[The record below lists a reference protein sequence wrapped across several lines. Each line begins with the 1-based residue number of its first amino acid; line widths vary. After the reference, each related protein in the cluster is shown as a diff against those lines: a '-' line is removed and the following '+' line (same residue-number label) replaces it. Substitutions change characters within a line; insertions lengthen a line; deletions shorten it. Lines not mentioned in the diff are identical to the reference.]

1 MASCSWVMWRSARR
15 YCRLVRKLMMGPLV
29 GWSESPNGAIQ
40 LNAAPELDIQ
50 RLAFFLP
57 ATYTLRLPHGENHQL
72 GASFYA
78 TCRHPAV
85 ANRR

>member
-1 MASCSWVMWRSARR
+1 
-15 YCRLVRKLMMGPLV
+15 MMGPLV
-29 GWSESPNGAIQ
+29 GWGESPNGAIQ

-78 TCRHPAV
+78 T
-85 ANRR
+85 

>member
-1 MASCSWVMWRSARR
+1 
-15 YCRLVRKLMMGPLV
+15 MMGPLV
-29 GWSESPNGAIQ
+29 GWGESPNGAIQ

-78 TCRHPAV
+78 TYRHPAV

>member
-1 MASCSWVMWRSARR
+1 
-15 YCRLVRKLMMGPLV
+15 MMGPLV
-29 GWSESPNGAIQ
+29 GWGESPNGAIQ
-40 LNAAPELDIQ
+40 LNAALELDIQ

-78 TCRHPAV
+78 T
-85 ANRR
+85 

>member
-1 MASCSWVMWRSARR
+1 
-15 YCRLVRKLMMGPLV
+15 MGPLV
-29 GWSESPNGAIQ
+29 GWGESPNGAIQ

-85 ANRR
+85 ANLR

>member
-1 MASCSWVMWRSARR
+1 
-15 YCRLVRKLMMGPLV
+15 MMGPLV
-29 GWSESPNGAIQ
+29 GWGESPNGAIQ

>member
-1 MASCSWVMWRSARR
+1 MWRSARR

-29 GWSESPNGAIQ
+29 GWGESPNGAIQ

-78 TCRHPAV
+78 TYRHPAV